1 MAAETD
7 GNTGGTILIM
17 EILKFRPIG
26 HYEQHETAR
35 HGTVSPRRVLLARQR
50 VKWENVTDEQF
61 KKALEVVKRTLA
73 RRPEWKR

>member
-1 MAAETD
+1 MPRA
-7 GNTGGTILIM
+7 
-17 EILKFRPIG
+17 IG
-26 HYEQHETAR
+26 QYEQHEATR
-35 HGTVSPRRVLLARQR
+35 HGTVLPRRVLLSRQH